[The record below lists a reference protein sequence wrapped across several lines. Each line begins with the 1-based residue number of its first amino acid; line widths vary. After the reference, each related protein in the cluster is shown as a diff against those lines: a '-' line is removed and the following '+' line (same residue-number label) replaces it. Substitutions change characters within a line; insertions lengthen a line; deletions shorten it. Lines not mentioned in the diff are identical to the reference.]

1 MKEISLIK
9 HAKGALGLR
18 VFGLGPNLK
27 PTNGLIKLQKL
38 LDNNAFWAKDR
49 TINDL
54 KKCLANSDVVI
65 SLWVGK
71 EIVGFGRALTDGIYR
86 GVLWDIVID
95 QNHQG
100 KGFGTLIVKNLLSS
114 KKIKNTKELSFL
126 EAELIT
132 GKTHQIRKHCY
143 ELGFPIVG
151 DKKYFFSVSVN
162 RATKFFCI
170 IVSSICIPTVLG
182 SKPILTPSPK
192 IDPLL
197 TQLVTKINNIMRN
210 FLIIF

>member
-1 MKEISLIK
+1 MKEIFLIK
-9 HAKGALGLR
+9 DAKGALGLR

-27 PTNGLIKLQKL
+27 PTNGLIKLQEL
-38 LDNNAFWAKDR
+38 LNTNAFWAESR
-49 TINDL
+49 TNNDL

-114 KKIKNTKELSFL
+114 KKIKNTKKLYLMTTNKKLFYSQFDFQEVTSQNL
-126 EAELIT
+126 LIRE
-132 GKTHQIRKHCY
+132 I
-143 ELGFPIVG
+143 
-151 DKKYFFSVSVN
+151 
-162 RATKFFCI
+162 
-170 IVSSICIPTVLG
+170 
-182 SKPILTPSPK
+182 
-192 IDPLL
+192 
-197 TQLVTKINNIMRN
+197 
-210 FLIIF
+210 